1 MKKDKDKDL
10 FDMDFSE
17 IEARVIA
24 AMAEGDGR
32 LRSDVVTQGSV
43 TGRLPELPPPLH
55 KLMQKF
61 LSD

>member
-43 TGRLPELPPPLH
+43 TGRLPELPPLH